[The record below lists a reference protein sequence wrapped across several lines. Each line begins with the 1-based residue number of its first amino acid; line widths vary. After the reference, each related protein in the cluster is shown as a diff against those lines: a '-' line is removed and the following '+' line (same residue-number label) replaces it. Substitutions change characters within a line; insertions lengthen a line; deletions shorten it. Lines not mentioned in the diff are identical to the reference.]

1 MKLYQ
6 KFLNDL
12 YTIKNIQK
20 ESVNK
25 ITIQVELNRD
35 HDIFK
40 GHFPGN
46 PILPGVCT
54 IQILKELLQIQL
66 GKNLNLAK
74 AGTIKYMSFIDP
86 VKNSIINYEI
96 QFNETGS
103 DRVSCS
109 AAIKFESIVFC
120 SLKSEFVIAFSP
132 SPAAEDKN
140 IPL

>member
-1 MKLYQ
+1 MKTDQ
-6 KFLNDL
+6 KFLNEL

-25 ITIQVELNRD
+25 LTIQVELNRD

-66 GKNLNLAK
+66 GKDLKLAK
-74 AGTIKYMSFIDP
+74 AGNIKYLSFIDP
-86 VKNSIINYEI
+86 VKNSILNYEI
-96 QFNETGS
+96 QVNEMGS

-109 AAIKFESIVFC
+109 ATIKFESIVFC
-120 SLKSEFVIAFSP
+120 SLKSEFVIV
-132 SPAAEDKN
+132 D
-140 IPL
+140 

>member
-1 MKLYQ
+1 MKTDQ
-6 KFLNDL
+6 KFLNEL

-25 ITIQVELNRD
+25 LTIQVELNRD

-46 PILPGVCT
+46 PVLPGVCT
-54 IQILKELLQIQL
+54 IQILKELLQIHL

-74 AGTIKYMSFIDP
+74 AGTIKYLSFIDP
-86 VKNSIINYEI
+86 VKNSTINYEI
-96 QFNETGS
+96 QLNDMGS

-109 AAIKFESIVFC
+109 TTIKFESIVFC
-120 SLKSEFVIAFSP
+120 SLKSEFII
-132 SPAAEDKN
+132 
-140 IPL
+140 IPE